1 MRFLIGQKSNKND
14 KENYQEKSVFSI
26 ALNDYSYRESKV
38 EMCVGAVVVFI
49 VDLLLLRLSLLHC
62 FPFNFYSSTKHFTTT
77 MKQEGKNIG
86 EGVLW
91 KRFFLSW
98 FERVSIK
105 KRKCNYT

>member
-14 KENYQEKSVFSI
+14 KENYQEKSVLSI
-26 ALNDYSYRESKV
+26 ALNDDSYRESNV
-38 EMCVGAVVVFI
+38 EMCVGAVVFI
-49 VDLLLLRLSLLHC
+49 VDLLLLRLSLLNC
-62 FPFNFYSSTKHFTTT
+62 FPFSYSSTKHFSTT
-77 MKQEGKNIG
+77 MKQEGENIG